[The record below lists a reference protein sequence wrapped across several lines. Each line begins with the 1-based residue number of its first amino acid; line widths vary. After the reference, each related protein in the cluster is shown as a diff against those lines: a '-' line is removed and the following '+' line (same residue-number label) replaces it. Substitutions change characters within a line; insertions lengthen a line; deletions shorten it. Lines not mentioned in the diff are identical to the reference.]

1 MSKFLD
7 TAMVNMTEEET
18 VEVMLGVDPSADR
31 SQPRLCLDDQQQQG
45 G

>member
-18 VEVMLGVDPSADR
+18 VEVMLGVDPSADC